1 MILVYSNST
10 AQILPSP
17 LFRLAIPVEFSGSGG
32 QRTAERKG
40 MKELMNEGKMLG
52 CFGLKCGSYDL
63 SRALEVR
70 LGVF

>member
-1 MILVYSNST
+1 
-10 AQILPSP
+10 
-17 LFRLAIPVEFSGSGG
+17 
-32 QRTAERKG
+32 